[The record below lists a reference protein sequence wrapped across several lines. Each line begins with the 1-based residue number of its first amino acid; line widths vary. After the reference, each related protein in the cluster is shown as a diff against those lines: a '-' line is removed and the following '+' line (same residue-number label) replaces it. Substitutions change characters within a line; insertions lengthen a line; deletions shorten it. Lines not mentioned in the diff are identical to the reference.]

1 MCYLFLFK
9 FFSQF
14 VRRVT
19 GSNQSKVPRRK
30 FSMIREHFESP
41 EVKRRSTSTSTD
53 LHDRRTTSTST
64 DLYENI
70 SNNQLD
76 SARDRCKSVPSVL
89 ADFELRADQKYND
102 QFGAQFEQKSRSHW
116 STASF
121 QKVPP
126 TLGQRNVPNRRSM
139 SVLSESSSANSF
151 QLPPKGRPENK
162 ENQFPFPAVEKAP
175 AIPPRASTR
184 LAQSRSTLSPKSRVF
199 SKLI

>member
-1 MCYLFLFK
+1 M
-9 FFSQF
+9 
-14 VRRVT
+14 T
-19 GSNQSKVPRRK
+19 GSNQSKLPRRK
-30 FSMIREHFESP
+30 FSMIREQFESP
-41 EVKRRSTSTSTD
+41 EVKRRTTSTSTD
-53 LHDRRTTSTST
+53 LNENRRTISTST

-76 SARDRCKSVPSVL
+76 SARRDRCKSVPSVL

-102 QFGAQFEQKSRSHW
+102 QFGGQFDQKTRSHW

-121 QKVPP
+121 QKVPQ

-151 QLPPKGRPENK
+151 QHPSKGRPDNK
-162 ENQFPFPAVEKAP
+162 ENIFPFPVVEKAP

-184 LAQSRSTLSPKSRVF
+184 LAQNRSTLSPKSRVF